1 MKIQNYTSDYIEAIT
16 DVFYDAIHAID
27 DSIYTEAQKNAWA
40 PLPRDYESWAGR
52 LMFKRPYFA
61 MDGQQLL
68 GFIEL
73 DPDGYI
79 DCMYTRPDYQ
89 RQGVGSALYEHL
101 EGVARE
107 KGLKHLR
114 VEASL
119 VARPFFE
126 SKGFA
131 VVSENQVE
139 RKGELITNFK
149 MERFLS

>member
-1 MKIQNYTSDYIEAIT
+1 MHIENYKPEFVEAIT
-16 DVFYDAIHAID
+16 DIFYESIHAID
-27 DSIYTEAQKNAWA
+27 ESIYSEEQKNAWA

-52 LMFKRPYFA
+52 LMFKRPYLA
-61 MDGQQLL
+61 MQGERLI

-79 DCMYTRPDYQ
+79 DCMYTHPEFQ

-101 EGVARE
+101 EGVARD

-119 VARPFFE
+119 VAKPFFE
-126 SKGFA
+126 NKGFT

-139 RKGELITNFK
+139 RRGQLITNFK
-149 MERFLS
+149 MERFL